1 MHKVKKGKHK
11 LAWQVEMQGILGTVQ
26 DHPLGACYL
35 GQQVIHHLQQW
46 KAYRGVITQHDT
58 LK

>member
-1 MHKVKKGKHK
+1 
-11 LAWQVEMQGILGTVQ
+11 MQGILGTEQ

-35 GQQVIHHLQQW
+35 GQQVIHHLQQG
-46 KAYRGVITQHDT
+46 KAYRGVIPQHDA

>member
-1 MHKVKKGKHK
+1 
-11 LAWQVEMQGILGTVQ
+11 MQGILGTEQ

-35 GQQVIHHLQQW
+35 GQQVIHHLQQGI
-46 KAYRGVITQHDT
+46 AYRGVIPQHDA